1 MQTPS
6 SGKVYLV
13 GAGPGDP
20 GLITAKGIECL
31 QLADVVI
38 YDYLASERLLAHVDP
53 KARKIYVGKK
63 GGDHTLPQH
72 EINELILREAKAGNR
87 VVRLKGGDPYIF
99 GRGGEEA
106 ELLIENGVAVEIVPG
121 VTSAI
126 AAAAYA
132 GIPLTH
138 RDYTST
144 LAFVTGHEDPTKTE
158 SSIDWQSLA
167 RGIGTIV
174 FFMGVKN
181 LPNITRELMRHGKPG
196 TTPVAVIRWGT
207 TNRQQTVC
215 GTLDTIVDIVAA
227 ARIGAPAIIVVGEVV
242 RLREKLQWFEKRPL
256 LGKSVLVTRTREQAG
271 VLVKRLSDLGAD
283 CIEVPVIEIHPPES
297 LQALD
302 EAIDAIGH
310 YDWLIFTSVNGVS
323 AFFNRL
329 FVRGKDVRC
338 LGHIR
343 TAVIGPATAERLR
356 SFGIA
361 SDIVPESFRA
371 ESIVDAFRNR
381 SISGNRILVPR
392 AQEARPVLIDA
403 LRQLG
408 AVVADVPV
416 YQTLPSAAGQ
426 ERIREA
432 LRQKR
437 IDIVTF
443 TSSSTVRNFVD
454 LLPQTEIAS
463 LLDGVLLA
471 SIGPITT
478 QTAQELGLHVS
489 VTAETFTIE
498 GLCSALVE
506 TVRPATDKPF
516 PQ

>member
-1 MQTPS
+1 MQTLQNA
-6 SGKVYLV
+6 KVYLV

-20 GLITAKGIECL
+20 GLITVKGIECL
-31 QLADVVI
+31 ERADVVI
-38 YDYLASERLLAHVDP
+38 YDYLASERLLAHVGP
-53 KARKIYVGKK
+53 NARTIYVGKK

-72 EINELILREAKAGNR
+72 EINALILREAQAGNV

-106 ELLIENGVAVEIVPG
+106 ELLIENGIPVEIVPG

-158 SSIDWQSLA
+158 SSIDWGALA

-181 LPNITRELMRHGKPG
+181 LPNITRNLIDHGKPAS
-196 TTPVAVIRWGT
+196 TPVAVIRWGT
-207 TNRQQTVC
+207 TNRQKTVC
-215 GTLDTIVDIVAA
+215 GTLETIVEIVAA
-227 ARIGAPAIIVVGEVV
+227 AGIGAPAIIVVGEVV

-256 LGKSVLVTRTREQAG
+256 LGKTVLVTRTREQAG

-283 CIEVPVIEIHPPES
+283 CMEVPVIEIHPPES
-297 LQALD
+297 LQPLD
-302 EAIDAIGH
+302 AAIDAIAT
-310 YDWLIFTSVNGVS
+310 YDWVIFTSVNGVS
-323 AFFNRL
+323 AFFDRL
-329 FVRGKDVRC
+329 FERGGDVRR
-338 LGHIR
+338 LGHIQA
-343 TAVIGPATAERLR
+343 AVIGPATAERLR
-356 SFGIA
+356 RYGIV

-371 ESIVDAFRNR
+371 ESIVDAFRDR
-381 SISGNRILVPR
+381 VITGKRILVPR
-392 AQEARPVLIDA
+392 AMEARPVLIDA
-403 LRQLG
+403 LRGLG
-408 AVVADVPV
+408 ALVDDVPA
-416 YQTLPSAAGQ
+416 YRTLASREGR
-426 ERIREA
+426 ERIVEA
-432 LRQKR
+432 LQAKR

-454 LLPQTEIAS
+454 LLPPSDIQQ
-463 LLDGVLLA
+463 LLDGVMLA

-478 QTAQELGLHVS
+478 ETAEALGLRVS
-489 VTAETFTIE
+489 VTAETYTID
-498 GLCSALVE
+498 GLCAAIVE
-506 TVRPATDKPF
+506 NIQTSGNDRSTP
-516 PQ
+516 